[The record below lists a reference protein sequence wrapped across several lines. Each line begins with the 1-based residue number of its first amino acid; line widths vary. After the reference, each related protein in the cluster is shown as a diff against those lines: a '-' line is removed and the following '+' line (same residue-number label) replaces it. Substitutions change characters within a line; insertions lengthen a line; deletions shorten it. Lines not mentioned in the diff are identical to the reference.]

1 MPTTA
6 TLHRQP
12 AGTLAQALAETIDVA
27 SWVRETAQA
36 HRLTAAGPPSSTDT
50 AAKVPEPA
58 SKPDPIADL
67 ILALTRAGV
76 LSKA

>member
-12 AGTLAQALAETIDVA
+12 AGTLAQALAGTIDVA

-36 HRLTAAGPPSSTDT
+36 HRLTAARPLSATDT
-50 AAKVPEPA
+50 TVKVPEQA
-58 SKPDPIADL
+58 SKPD
-67 ILALTRAGV
+67 R
-76 LSKA
+76 SKF